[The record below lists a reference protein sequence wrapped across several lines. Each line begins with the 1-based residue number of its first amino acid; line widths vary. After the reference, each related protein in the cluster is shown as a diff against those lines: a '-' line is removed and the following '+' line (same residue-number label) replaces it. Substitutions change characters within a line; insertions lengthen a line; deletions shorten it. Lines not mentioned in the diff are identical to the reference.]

1 MGYIPIFLAVGGKPC
16 LVVGSGEVAERKVSA
31 LLEAGAAVTI
41 VSPML
46 HGHLAAIARRGGVRY
61 LARRWRRG
69 EMAGFALVYAAS
81 DDRALQREI
90 AAEAGELGI
99 PINVA
104 DAPELCSFIAPS
116 LIRRGDLQIAIS
128 TGGASPALAALLRKE
143 LEPRFGP
150 EYVRLLDVMR
160 AARRWLMAARIDS
173 DDRARRLRALANS
186 QLRECLASGDDRAA
200 DAILEEHLG
209 ATLANLGM
217 VSQRD
222 GAGINGAK
230 MNGTN

>member
-1 MGYIPIFLAVGGKPC
+1 MGYIPIFIEVGGKPC

-46 HGHLAAIARRGGVRY
+46 DGRLAAIASRGEVRY

-69 EMAGFALVYAAS
+69 EMAGFVLVYAAT
-81 DDRALQREI
+81 DDPALQREI

-128 TGGASPALAALLRKE
+128 TGGASPALAARLRKE

-217 VSQRD
+217 VLQRD
-222 GAGINGAK
+222 GAGINSAK
-230 MNGTN
+230 MNGAN